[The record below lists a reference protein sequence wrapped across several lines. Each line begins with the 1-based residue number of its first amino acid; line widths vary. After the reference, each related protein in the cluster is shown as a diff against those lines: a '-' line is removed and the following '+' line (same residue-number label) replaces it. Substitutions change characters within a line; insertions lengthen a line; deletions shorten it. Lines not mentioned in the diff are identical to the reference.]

1 MRALVLDDSKTT
13 RMILRRMFTNIGF
26 AVSEAEDGAQ
36 GLKSIQEAGK
46 PDFVTVDWD
55 MPVMDGLA
63 FVRAVRAEYPGE
75 TLPIIMIAVANDRDH
90 VSTALKAGVNEYL
103 MKPFTEEMVREKLEL
118 CGILQD

>member
-26 AVSEAEDGAQ
+26 EVFEGEDGAQ
-36 GLKSIQEAGK
+36 GLKWIGEMGK
-46 PDFVTVDWD
+46 PDLITVDWD

-63 FVRAVRAEYPGE
+63 FVRSVRAEYPE
-75 TLPIIMIAVANDRDH
+75 EILPIIMIATANDQDH